1 MKATMFPALCVAAL
15 LLTEEAAAT
24 PLKYTVSV
32 RDAVVAESTEI
43 VNNLDALDA
52 ANDTLLW
59 NEDKSLVKV
68 VTWKS
73 QSSYE
78 RFLLPYTQ
86 TSNSEANVVWVT
98 LAPKMQEFCRDY
110 MRTHPHASKTQLEH
124 RLKQRLGLNPDW
136 QYDVFVEMWV
146 SPSDVFRPCVD
157 PDPSDTS
164 CELNFGASIPAVKN
178 IQNYQN
184 FYEGLYYKSFR
195 AAPGVPWTGL
205 GYTYDWA
212 NPLSEQGAS
221 EFILSPSTPY
231 TIESASPTTAY
242 CAP

>member
-1 MKATMFPALCVAAL
+1 MKAAFFLTLFVAAL
-15 LLTEEAAAT
+15 LLTEEVAAT
-24 PLKYTVSV
+24 PLRYSASV
-32 RDAVVAESTEI
+32 HDAAVVESTEI
-43 VNNLDALDA
+43 VNTLDALDP
-52 ANDTLLW
+52 ANDALLW

-86 TSNSEANVVWVT
+86 TSDNEANVVWVT
-98 LAPKMQEFCRDY
+98 LAPRLQEFCRDY
-110 MRTHPHASKTQLEH
+110 MHAHPHAGKTQLVH
-124 RLKQRLGLNPDW
+124 RLKQRLGLNLDW

-164 CELNFGASIPAVKN
+164 CELNFGASVPIVKN

-184 FYEGLYYKSFR
+184 FYQGLYYKSFR

-205 GYTYDWA
+205 GYTYDWG
-212 NPLSEQGAS
+212 NPRNEQGES
-221 EFILSPSTPY
+221 EFILSPATPY
-231 TIESASPTTAY
+231 IIESVSPTMAY